1 MLQQIAA
8 IKNMLSGRN
17 PNEIFENMLNSNPQ
31 FREFYNANK
40 GKTPE
45 QIADAYG
52 IGTSVLD
59 MLR

>member
-1 MLQQIAA
+1 
-8 IKNMLSGRN
+8 MLSGRN

-31 FREFYNANK
+31 FREFYNANN

-52 IGTSVLD
+52 IDRSVLD

>member
-31 FREFYNANK
+31 FREFYNANN

-52 IGTSVLD
+52 IDRSVLD